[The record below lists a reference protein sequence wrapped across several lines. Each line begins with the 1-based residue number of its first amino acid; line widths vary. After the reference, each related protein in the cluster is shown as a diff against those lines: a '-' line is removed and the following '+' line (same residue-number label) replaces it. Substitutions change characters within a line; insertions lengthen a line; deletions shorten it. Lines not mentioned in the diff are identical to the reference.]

1 MSVTKRI
8 STGDYN
14 LSTNV
19 AAKSNVIITTDTFK
33 IIGNLYVQGNTSVV
47 NVANISTA
55 DSTII
60 LNSNV
65 TTPFAGNSGIEINR
79 GPGYYTTGL
88 FWNETAGAWQIT
100 SNIADSTSYANIAT
114 TLTGSGTV
122 NPGTATRLAYYAGTG
137 AAVNETSANL
147 TWTSNTT
154 LGIIGN
160 LRTTGLQL
168 SNVPGTPA
176 SVIGNITISGDTT
189 GSSAGGTGIYYNN
202 TVENGELISKTKA
215 VAFSIIFG

>member
-19 AAKSNVIITTDTFK
+19 AAQSNVVITTDTLK

-55 DSTII
+55 DPTIT

-65 TTPFAGNSGIEINR
+65 TSPFAGNSGIEINR
-79 GPGYYTTGL
+79 GPGNYTTGL
-88 FWNETAGAWQIT
+88 FWNETTGSWQIT
-100 SNIADSTSYANIAT
+100 SNIADPTSYENIAT
-114 TLTGSGTV
+114 VLSGSGTV
-122 NPGTATRLAYYAGTG
+122 NPGTATRLAFYASTGTT
-137 AAVNETSANL
+137 VNETSANL
-147 TWTSNTT
+147 IWTSNTT

-160 LRTTGLQL
+160 VRTTGIQL
-168 SNVPGTPA
+168 SNIAGTPA
-176 SVIGNITISGDTT
+176 SVTGNITISGNTT
-189 GSSAGGTGIYYNN
+189 GGSAGGTGIYFNN
-202 TVENGELISKTKA
+202 GTESGELVSKSKA
-215 VAFSIIFG
+215 VVYGIIFS